1 MTILVTGATGN
12 VGRNVVEMLLAEGV
26 SVRATTR
33 RPETAG
39 LPEGVDVRAADLA
52 EPETLAAPLSTVD
65 KVYLFPEPGSVGE
78 FVKLAEEAGVRRV
91 VVLSSLSAKENNAE
105 DDVIG
110 RRHVVVERA
119 VEASTMDWTFVRP
132 GSFSANTLQWAH
144 SIRAEGVVRAPYGD
158 AQIAPVHEKDIAAVA
173 VRALLDDGHAGKAYE
188 LTGSEAMTQRRQVE
202 LIGEAIGRPVRF
214 DELTPEQA
222 REQMARWAPVEVI
235 DSLLGY
241 LRDAVEKPAE
251 VHDVTEKITG
261 RPPRTFAEWATD
273 HAHDFM

>member
-1 MTILVTGATGN
+1 MTGATGN
-12 VGRNVVEMLLAEGV
+12 VGRNVVEMLLAEGA

-33 RPETAG
+33 NPETAG

-52 EPETLAAPLSTVD
+52 KPDTLAAALSTVD
-65 KVYLFPEPGSVGE
+65 KVYLFPEPDAVGE

-91 VVLSSLSAKENNAE
+91 VVLSSLSAKETDAE

-110 RRHVVVERA
+110 RRHVLVERA

-188 LTGSEAMTQRRQVE
+188 LTGSETMTQRRQVE
-202 LIGEAIGRPVRF
+202 LIGEAIGRQVRF
-214 DELTPEQA
+214 EELTPEQS
-222 REQMARWAPVEVI
+222 REQMARWAPVGVI

-241 LRDAVEKPAE
+241 LADAVGKPAE
-251 VHDVTEKITG
+251 VHDVSEKITG
-261 RPPRTFAEWATD
+261 RPARTFAEWAAD
-273 HAHDFM
+273 HVRDFV